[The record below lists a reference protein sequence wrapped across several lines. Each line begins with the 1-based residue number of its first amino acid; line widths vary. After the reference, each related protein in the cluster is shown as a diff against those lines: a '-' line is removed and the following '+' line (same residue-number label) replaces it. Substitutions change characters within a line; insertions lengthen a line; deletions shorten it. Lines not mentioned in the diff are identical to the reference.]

1 MVEECEQKVTIQ
13 FLFDK
18 CKICQTNYPEKA
30 DMDIV
35 VSAQRL

>member
-1 MVEECEQKVTIQ
+1 MVEERGQKVTIK
-13 FLFDK
+13 FSFDK

-35 VSAQRL
+35 